1 MPASKSCP
9 IKTVFRVPMNI
20 CSERRARYKDAR
32 RREKTR
38 EAEKFV
44 SMNKKGKIL
53 SFGMNQ

>member
-20 CSERRARYKDAR
+20 CSERRAQYKHA
-32 RREKTR
+32 REKTR
-38 EAEKFV
+38 EAENCV
-44 SMNKKGKIL
+44 SVNEKGKIL

>member
-1 MPASKSCP
+1 
-9 IKTVFRVPMNI
+9 MNI
-20 CSERRARYKDAR
+20 CSERRVRYKDAR